1 MALCTITG
9 FVYMPNGQPAR
20 SRLFRFKPANTVI
33 TAGDGGIVIPE
44 VVDAATNSAGFLE
57 VTLATGSY
65 TAFSTLYNG
74 GIVVPDAETATLYEV
89 FGGVGPVDPPVDVAP
104 NFTTLPTLLGSTSL
118 GGTITVNLGAAS
130 GSPAPVI
137 TGVLTRP
144 GASPVAVTQGQQI
157 TVRAGDQGGS
167 MSLTATATNAA
178 GVDTETVSRAIPA
191 ATPAPTFTQPLPDV
205 ILTVGDAPVVTD
217 LTQYTANATSYS
229 VSPTGGAVSI
239 SGSSMAVSASAE
251 VDRIYAVTATGP
263 GGTATDTFG
272 VLVGAAAPSL
282 SRLAVH
288 IDSDIDTVGERDDIA
303 AMALWLGN
311 QEDFNLLGFTCSPP
325 DGNHQEY
332 INCINAY
339 ASDRAEIISKPGITA
354 SDFKTG
360 AELLSLVV
368 DGANIDAPSRGY
380 RLRGESQYAEAH
392 AAAQLLIANARNH
405 GDPASGNP
413 TRKLWVAVQGG
424 YVTLAQ
430 ALYEAMDPAGPM
442 ELPDILDRIRV
453 VGQPNW
459 NSRQA
464 PNSWNYIFR
473 NAWPASG
480 TPGMFGGLWMICGYL
495 QWHAFNRDNGT
506 TDTTFWNEITARS
519 AFGTHLR
526 NTLTRPSGSFRTPH
540 FRAGDAGIWFWLKS
554 AKDLGNFDPTNSA
567 NLCGVY
573 RTYEGRNPWPS
584 QTVGYGAGSGI
595 QTANP
600 NPEGITWSPTIW
612 APELTVSSYAAAEAA
627 VNLAAW
633 YAMVRGYMA
642 RYQPPVVVTAPAQVA
657 IPTVSGTGTSRTV
670 SWTAPAN
677 NGSTITD
684 YVIRINGAVVA
695 DGVGT
700 GTTYSTGNLAGG
712 NYSATVAAVNAIGEG
727 PQSPAATFTIDAT
740 APEPEGPAISYAM
753 DEGSGTVT
761 TSGTGEQATLVNAA
775 WRSSP
780 ALIDFNG
787 TDARLASPAPAADLD
802 RSNHI
807 LAAIVRLDTTS
818 GNRPFITRTGNN
830 AITQRVFQWR
840 NSAGALQYIVNNQGN
855 GGSTQSINM
864 ASAASVVVANE
875 WAMFLVYA
883 GEAGIVQRK
892 NGAVVH
898 EQSYAGHVPNR
909 SEAILGVPHAWGAR
923 FNPATATYADFTDGQ
938 FAGGAILYGATAADI
953 ATVEAELRAIA
964 SAKGITLP

>member
-1 MALCTITG
+1 MREYISRRITG
-9 FVYMPNGQPAR
+9 IHVIDANGNEVPADLLDSLGISLITNEAVQPPTLGPAIADRVYVVGSSPVTIDLSQ
-20 SRLFRFKPANTVI
+20 RFLGAISYGMTPTN
-33 TAGDGGIVIPE
+33 IP
-44 VVDAATNSAGFLE
+44 G
-57 VTLATGSY
+57 VTLSGAIVTLDPSAIRATTSITVTGSNAGGPASM
-65 TAFSTLYNG
+65 TFSY
-74 GIVVPDAETATLYEV
+74 
-89 FGGVGPVDPPVDVAP
+89 
-104 NFTTLPTLLGSTSL
+104 
-118 GGTITVNLGAAS
+118 TVNAVSPTSTAA
-130 GSPAPVI
+130 
-137 TGVLTRP
+137 
-144 GASPVAVTQGQQI
+144 
-157 TVRAGDQGGS
+157 
-167 MSLTATATNAA
+167 
-178 GVDTETVSRAIPA
+178 
-191 ATPAPTFTQPLPDV
+191 LPDRS
-205 ILTVGDAPVVTD
+205 LTVGDAAVTLALGD
-217 LTQYTANATSYS
+217 YFANAASYS
-229 VSPTGGAVSI
+229 VSPTGQGVSI
-239 SGSSMAVSASAE
+239 SGSTMTISAAAE
-251 VDRIYAVTATGP
+251 RNGTYTVTASNSTGQ
-263 GGTATDTFG
+263 TVSDAFA
-272 VLVGAAAPSL
+272 LVVAAVAAPL

-311 QEDFNLLGFTCSPP
+311 QDDFNLLGFTCSPP

-339 ASDRAEIISKPGITA
+339 NSDRATIVAKPGITA

-360 AELLSLVV
+360 TELLALVQ
-368 DGANIDAPSRGY
+368 DGANADAPSRGY
-380 RLRGESQYAEAH
+380 RLSGESQYTNAH

-405 GDPASGNP
+405 GDPASNDP
-413 TRKLWVAVQGG
+413 TRKLWVIVQGG
-424 YVTLAQ
+424 FVTLAQ

-459 NSRQA
+459 NSAQA
-464 PNSWNYIFR
+464 PNAWSYIFG

-480 TPGMFGGLWMICGYL
+480 TPGMFGDLWMLCGYL

-506 TDTTFWNEITARS
+506 TDTTFWNEITANS

-526 NTLTRPSGSFRTPH
+526 NTLTRPSAAFTTPH
-540 FRAGDAGIWFWLKS
+540 FRAGDAGTWFWLKS
-554 AKDLGNFDPTNSA
+554 AKDQGNYSPTNA
-567 NLCGVY
+567 TNLCGVY
-573 RTYEGRNPWPS
+573 RTYEGRDPWPS
-584 QTVGYGAGSGI
+584 QTVGYGSGSGLGSL
-595 QTANP
+595 P

-612 APELTVSSYAAAEAA
+612 APELTVDSFEDSYTAVNLDAWYTLVRGYMERFMAEAA
-627 VNLAAW
+627 V
-633 YAMVRGYMA
+633 
-642 RYQPPVVVTAPAQVA
+642 PAQVA
-657 IPTVSGTGTSRTV
+657 QPSVSATGISRTV

-700 GTTYSTGNLAGG
+700 GTTYSTGDLADGD
-712 NYSATVAAVNAIGEG
+712 YSATVAAVNAIGEG

-761 TSGTGEQATLVNAA
+761 TSGAGEQATLVNAA
-775 WRSSP
+775 WLSSP

-787 TDARLASPAPAADLD
+787 TNARLASPAPAADLD

-818 GNRPFITRTGNN
+818 GNRPFITRTGDN

-840 NSAGALQYIVNNQGN
+840 NSAGALQYIVNNQGD

-883 GEAGIVQRK
+883 DEAGIVQRK

-964 SAKGITLP
+964 TAKGITLP